1 LRARSP
7 QLPEETELSMSDTQP
22 SAAESISPAKQG
34 LKLLVEIGPL
44 VVFFVANSQY
54 DIFAATG
61 AFMVA
66 TAISL
71 LASRLIFK
79 RVPAMPLVTG
89 IFVFLM
95 GGLTL
100 YLHDELFIKLK
111 PTITNVLFASIL
123 LGGLAY
129 GHSLLKYLFSDVFQ
143 LQDEGWRKLTLRWA
157 LFFLFLAVLNEI
169 VWRMFSTDFWVAFK
183 VFGIMPLTLIFSIFQ
198 LGLMQRYQ
206 IDTSNK
212 RELASQ

>member
-1 LRARSP
+1 MSETPQSQIEAMSP
-7 QLPEETELSMSDTQP
+7 R
-22 SAAESISPAKQG
+22 KQA

-44 VVFFVANSQY
+44 VVFFVGNTQY
-54 DIFAATG
+54 DIFVATG
-61 AFMVA
+61 AFMAA
-66 TAISL
+66 TAVSL

-89 IFVFLM
+89 VFVFVM

-111 PTITNVLFASIL
+111 PTIVNVLFASIL

-143 LQDEGWRKLTLRWA
+143 LLDEGWRKLTLRWA

-169 VWRMFSTDFWVAFK
+169 VWRFFSTDFWVAFK
-183 VFGIMPLTLIFSIFQ
+183 VFGIMPLTLIFSIMQ

-206 IDTSNK
+206 IDPSEK
-212 RELASQ
+212 REMASQ

>member
-1 LRARSP
+1 MSETPQSQIEAMSP
-7 QLPEETELSMSDTQP
+7 R
-22 SAAESISPAKQG
+22 KQA

-44 VVFFVANSQY
+44 VVFFVGNTQY
-54 DIFAATG
+54 DIFVATG
-61 AFMVA
+61 AFMAA
-66 TAISL
+66 TAVSL

-89 IFVFLM
+89 VFVFVM

-111 PTITNVLFASIL
+111 PTIVNVLFASIL

-143 LQDEGWRKLTLRWA
+143 LLDEGWRKLTLRWA

-169 VWRMFSTDFWVAFK
+169 VWRFFSTDFWVAFK
-183 VFGIMPLTLIFSIFQ
+183 VFGIMPLTLIFSIMQ

-206 IDTSNK
+206 IDHSDK

>member
-1 LRARSP
+1 MS
-7 QLPEETELSMSDTQP
+7 ETPASQTVTV
-22 SAAESISPAKQG
+22 SPARQG

-54 DIFAATG
+54 DIFTATG

-66 TAISL
+66 TAVSL
-71 LASRLIFK
+71 IASRLIFK
-79 RVPAMPLVTG
+79 KVPAMPLVTG
-89 IFVFLM
+89 IFVFVM

-111 PTITNVLFASIL
+111 PTIVNVLFATIL

-129 GHSLLKYLFSDVFQ
+129 GHSLLKYLFGDVFQ
-143 LQDEGWRKLTLRWA
+143 LLDEGWRKLTLRWA

-183 VFGIMPLTLIFSIFQ
+183 VFGIMPLTLIFSIMQ
-198 LGLMQRYQ
+198 LSLMQRYQ
-206 IDTSNK
+206 IDTTEK

>member
-1 LRARSP
+1 M
-7 QLPEETELSMSDTQP
+7 TDTPP
-22 SAAESISPAKQG
+22 SQIEGMSPAKQG

-44 VVFFVANSQY
+44 VVFFIANSRY
-54 DIFAATG
+54 DIFVATG
-61 AFMVA
+61 AFMAA
-66 TAISL
+66 TAASL
-71 LASRLIFK
+71 IASRLIFH

-89 IFVFLM
+89 IFVFIM

-111 PTITNVLFASIL
+111 PTIVNVLFASIL

-129 GHSLLKYLFSDVFQ
+129 GVSLLKYLFSDVFQ
-143 LQDEGWRKLTLRWA
+143 LLDEGWRKLTLRWA

-169 VWRMFSTDFWVAFK
+169 VWRFFSTDFWVAFK
-183 VFGIMPLTLIFSIFQ
+183 VFGVFPLTLIFSIMQ

-206 IDTSNK
+206 IDPSKK

>member
-1 LRARSP
+1 MTETPPSQDETMSP
-7 QLPEETELSMSDTQP
+7 S
-22 SAAESISPAKQG
+22 KQG

-44 VVFFVANSQY
+44 VVFFIGNTRY
-54 DIFAATG
+54 DIFVATG
-61 AFMVA
+61 AFMAA
-66 TAISL
+66 TAVSL

-79 RVPAMPLVTG
+79 RIPAMPLVTG
-89 IFVFLM
+89 IFVFIM

-111 PTITNVLFASIL
+111 PTIVNVLFASIL

-143 LQDEGWRKLTLRWA
+143 LLDEGWRKLTLRWA

-169 VWRMFSTDFWVAFK
+169 VWRFFSTDFWVAFK
-183 VFGIMPLTLIFSIFQ
+183 VFGIMPLTLIFSIMQ

-206 IDTSNK
+206 IDASEK

>member
-1 LRARSP
+1 M
-7 QLPEETELSMSDTQP
+7 TDTK
-22 SAAESISPAKQG
+22 AAENMSPKMQG
-34 LKLLVEIGPL
+34 VKLLVEIGPL
-44 VVFFVANSQY
+44 VVFFIANSQY

-66 TAISL
+66 TAVSL
-71 LASRLIFK
+71 FASRLIFK

-89 IFVFLM
+89 IFVFIM

-111 PTITNVLFASIL
+111 PTIVNLLFASIL

-143 LQDEGWRKLTLRWA
+143 LLDEGWRKLTLRWA

-169 VWRMFSTDFWVAFK
+169 VWRFFSTDFWVAFK
-183 VFGIMPLTLIFSIFQ
+183 VFGIMPLTLIFSIMQ

-206 IDTSNK
+206 ADTSDK
-212 RELASQ
+212 RGLVSQ

>member
-1 LRARSP
+1 
-7 QLPEETELSMSDTQP
+7 MSRTQP
-22 SAAESISPAKQG
+22 GAAESISPAKQG

-44 VVFFVANSQY
+44 VVFFIGNTQY
-54 DIFAATG
+54 DIFAATA

-66 TAISL
+66 TAVSL
-71 LASRLIFK
+71 IASKLIFK
-79 RVPAMPLVTG
+79 RIPAMPLITG
-89 IFVFLM
+89 VFVFIM

-111 PTITNVLFASIL
+111 PTIVNVLFASIL

-157 LFFLFLAVLNEI
+157 LFFLFLAVLNEV

-183 VFGIMPLTLIFSIFQ
+183 VFGIMPLTLIFSIMQ
-198 LGLMQRYQ
+198 LGLMQKYQ
-206 IDTSNK
+206 IEPARE

>member
-1 LRARSP
+1 
-7 QLPEETELSMSDTQP
+7 MSQTQP
-22 SAAESISPAKQG
+22 SAAENISPAKQG
-34 LKLLVEIGPL
+34 LKLLVEVGPL
-44 VVFFVANSQY
+44 VVFFVANTQY
-54 DIFAATG
+54 DIFTATA

-66 TAISL
+66 TAASL

-89 IFVFLM
+89 VFVFIM

-111 PTITNVLFASIL
+111 PTIVNVLFASIL

>member
-1 LRARSP
+1 
-7 QLPEETELSMSDTQP
+7 MSDTQP
-22 SAAESISPAKQG
+22 SAAESISPARQG

-44 VVFFVANSQY
+44 VVFFVANTQY
-54 DIFAATG
+54 DIFTATG
-61 AFMVA
+61 AFMAA
-66 TAISL
+66 TALSL

-111 PTITNVLFASIL
+111 PTIVNVLFASIL

-206 IDTSNK
+206 IDTRDK

>member
-1 LRARSP
+1 MSETPQSQIEAMSP
-7 QLPEETELSMSDTQP
+7 R
-22 SAAESISPAKQG
+22 KQA

-44 VVFFVANSQY
+44 VVFFIGNTQY
-54 DIFAATG
+54 DIFIATG
-61 AFMVA
+61 AFMAA
-66 TAISL
+66 TAVSL

-89 IFVFLM
+89 VFVFVM

-111 PTITNVLFASIL
+111 PTIVNVLFASIL

-143 LQDEGWRKLTLRWA
+143 LLDEGWRKLTLRWA

-169 VWRMFSTDFWVAFK
+169 VWRFFSTDFWVAFK
-183 VFGIMPLTLIFSIFQ
+183 VFGIMPLTLIFSIMQ

-206 IDTSNK
+206 IDPSEK
-212 RELASQ
+212 REMASQ

>member
-1 LRARSP
+1 
-7 QLPEETELSMSDTQP
+7 
-22 SAAESISPAKQG
+22 

-44 VVFFVANSQY
+44 VVFFIGNTQY
-54 DIFAATG
+54 DIFIATG
-61 AFMVA
+61 AFMAA
-66 TAISL
+66 TAVSL

-89 IFVFLM
+89 VFVFVM

-111 PTITNVLFASIL
+111 PTIVNVLFASIL

-143 LQDEGWRKLTLRWA
+143 LLDEGWRKLTLRWA

-169 VWRMFSTDFWVAFK
+169 VWRFFSTDFWVAFK
-183 VFGIMPLTLIFSIFQ
+183 VFGIMPLTLIFSIMQ

-206 IDTSNK
+206 IDPSEK
-212 RELASQ
+212 REMASQ

>member
-1 LRARSP
+1 
-7 QLPEETELSMSDTQP
+7 MSQTPP

-44 VVFFVANSQY
+44 VVFFIGNTQY
-54 DIFAATG
+54 DIFVATG
-61 AFMVA
+61 AFMAA
-66 TAISL
+66 TAVSL
-71 LASRLIFK
+71 IASKLIFK

-89 IFVFLM
+89 VFVFLM

-111 PTITNVLFASIL
+111 PTIVNVLFASIL

-157 LFFLFLAVLNEI
+157 LFFLLLAVLNEI

-183 VFGIMPLTLIFSIFQ
+183 VFGIMPLTVIFSILQ

-206 IDTSNK
+206 IDTSEQ
-212 RELASQ
+212 RELTPQ

>member
-1 LRARSP
+1 
-7 QLPEETELSMSDTQP
+7 MSDTPQ
-22 SAAESISPAKQG
+22 SQIEAMSPRKQA

-44 VVFFVANSQY
+44 VVFFVGNTQY
-54 DIFAATG
+54 DIFVATG
-61 AFMVA
+61 AFMAA
-66 TAISL
+66 TAVSL

-89 IFVFLM
+89 VFVFVM

-111 PTITNVLFASIL
+111 PTIVNVLFASIL

-143 LQDEGWRKLTLRWA
+143 LLDEGWRKLTLRWA

-169 VWRMFSTDFWVAFK
+169 VWRFFSTDFWVAFK
-183 VFGIMPLTLIFSIFQ
+183 VFGIMPLTLIFSIMQ

-206 IDTSNK
+206 IDHSDK

>member
-1 LRARSP
+1 MSHTPPSQSQTMSP
-7 QLPEETELSMSDTQP
+7 V
-22 SAAESISPAKQG
+22 KQG

-44 VVFFVANSQY
+44 IVFFIANSRY
-54 DIFAATG
+54 DIFIATG
-61 AFMVA
+61 AFMAA
-66 TAISL
+66 TAVSL
-71 LASRLIFK
+71 IVSRLIFK

-89 IFVFLM
+89 IFVFVM

-111 PTITNVLFASIL
+111 PTITNLLFASIL

-143 LQDEGWRKLTLRWA
+143 LLDEGWRKLTLRWA

-169 VWRMFSTDFWVAFK
+169 VWRFFSTDFWVAFK
-183 VFGIMPLTLIFSIFQ
+183 VFGVFPLTLIFSIMQ

-206 IDTSNK
+206 IDNSGK
-212 RELASQ
+212 REMASR

>member
-1 LRARSP
+1 
-7 QLPEETELSMSDTQP
+7 MSETQP
-22 SAAESISPAKQG
+22 TQSEAMSPTKQG

-44 VVFFVANSQY
+44 VVFFIANSRY
-54 DIFAATG
+54 DIFVATG
-61 AFMVA
+61 AFMAA
-66 TAISL
+66 TAVSL
-71 LASRLIFK
+71 IASRLIFK

-89 IFVFLM
+89 IFVFIM

-143 LQDEGWRKLTLRWA
+143 LLDEGWRKLTLRWA

-169 VWRMFSTDFWVAFK
+169 VWRFFSTDFWVAFK
-183 VFGIMPLTLIFSIFQ
+183 VFGVFPLTLIFSIMQ

-206 IDTSNK
+206 IDASEK

>member
-1 LRARSP
+1 
-7 QLPEETELSMSDTQP
+7 MSQTPP

-44 VVFFVANSQY
+44 VVFFVGNSQY
-54 DIFAATG
+54 DIFTATA

-89 IFVFLM
+89 VFVFLM

-157 LFFLFLAVLNEI
+157 LFFLLLAVLNEI

>member
-1 LRARSP
+1 
-7 QLPEETELSMSDTQP
+7 MSDTQP

-44 VVFFVANSQY
+44 VVFFVGNSQY
-54 DIFAATG
+54 DIFTATA

-79 RVPAMPLVTG
+79 RVPAMPLATG
-89 IFVFLM
+89 VFVFLM

-157 LFFLFLAVLNEI
+157 LFFLLLAVLNEI

>member
-1 LRARSP
+1 
-7 QLPEETELSMSDTQP
+7 MSDTQP

-71 LASRLIFK
+71 VASRLIFK

-206 IDTSNK
+206 IDTTNK

>member
-1 LRARSP
+1 MSQTPASQPTDTVSP
-7 QLPEETELSMSDTQP
+7 
-22 SAAESISPAKQG
+22 KRQG
-34 LKLLVEIGPL
+34 LKLLVEVGPL
-44 VVFFVANSQY
+44 VVFFIGNTQY
-54 DIFAATG
+54 DIFVATA

-66 TAISL
+66 TAVSL
-71 LASRLIFK
+71 TASRLIFK
-79 RVPAMPLVTG
+79 KVPAMPLVTG
-89 IFVFLM
+89 IFVFVM

-111 PTITNVLFASIL
+111 PTIVNVLFASIL

-143 LQDEGWRKLTLRWA
+143 LLDEGWRKLTLRWA

-169 VWRMFSTDFWVAFK
+169 VWRLFSTDVWVAFK
-183 VFGIMPLTLIFSIFQ
+183 VFGIMPITLVFSLMQ

-206 IDTSNK
+206 IGPGEE
-212 RELASQ
+212 RELASR

>member
-1 LRARSP
+1 
-7 QLPEETELSMSDTQP
+7 MSDTQP
-22 SAAESISPAKQG
+22 GAAESISPTRQG

-44 VVFFVANSQY
+44 VVFFIGNTQY
-54 DIFAATG
+54 DIFVATG
-61 AFMVA
+61 AFMAA
-66 TAISL
+66 TAVSL
-71 LASRLIFK
+71 IASRVIFK

-89 IFVFLM
+89 IFVFIM

-111 PTITNVLFASIL
+111 PTIVNVLFASIL

-143 LQDEGWRKLTLRWA
+143 LLDEGWRKLTLRWA

-183 VFGIMPLTLIFSIFQ
+183 VFGIMPLTLIFSILQ

-206 IDTSNK
+206 IDSAQE
-212 RELASQ
+212 RELVSR

>member
-1 LRARSP
+1 MTETPPSQIEAMSP
-7 QLPEETELSMSDTQP
+7 T
-22 SAAESISPAKQG
+22 KQG

-44 VVFFVANSQY
+44 VVFFIANSQY

-61 AFMVA
+61 AFMAA
-66 TAISL
+66 TALSL
-71 LASRLIFK
+71 IASRLIFK

-89 IFVFLM
+89 IFVFIM

-111 PTITNVLFASIL
+111 PTIVNVLFASIL

-143 LQDEGWRKLTLRWA
+143 LLDEGWRKLTLRWA

-169 VWRMFSTDFWVAFK
+169 VWRLFSTDFWVAFK
-183 VFGIMPLTLIFSIFQ
+183 VFGIMPLTLIFSIMQ

-206 IDTSNK
+206 IDTSEK

>member
-1 LRARSP
+1 MS
-7 QLPEETELSMSDTQP
+7 ETPANASGD
-22 SAAESISPAKQG
+22 SISPRLQG

-44 VVFFVANSQY
+44 VVFFIGNTQY
-54 DIFAATG
+54 DIFVATG
-61 AFMVA
+61 AFMAA
-66 TAISL
+66 TAVSL
-71 LASRLIFK
+71 IASRLIFK

-111 PTITNVLFASIL
+111 PTIVNVLFASIL

-143 LQDEGWRKLTLRWA
+143 LLDEGWRKLTLRWA

-169 VWRMFSTDFWVAFK
+169 VWRFFSTDFWVAFK
-183 VFGIMPLTLIFSIFQ
+183 VFGIMPLTLVFSIMQ

-206 IDTSNK
+206 IGSDADHGP
-212 RELASQ
+212 ASQ